1 MDLDGI
7 EVFVKVVEAGSFS
20 RAAKLLGM
28 PNSTV
33 SAKVSALEKRLGIML
48 LQRTTRKLR
57 ATLAGET
64 YFQQCVQ
71 ALERLQAAE
80 SELTS
85 AQREPQG
92 LLRVTAPADIG
103 HTLLATLVRSF
114 LQQYP
119 KTEVELVVTN
129 RVLDLIAEGID
140 LAIRAGELADSRLIA
155 KRFSVGHIG
164 LWASPAYVKKR
175 GVLSHPRDLAPQEY
189 LQFSL
194 FKNNRLELTNNGKD
208 IARIV
213 PAGRLRADDFE
224 ALKAFALLG
233 EGIVYLPSFMCA
245 EELKQHRLQ
254 RVLPD
259 WHGTATTF
267 SLVYPAQRFVSPKV
281 RAFIAVAEE
290 ILKKQKS

>member
-1 MDLDGI
+1 MELDGI

-20 RAAKLLGM
+20 QAAKLLGM

-33 SAKVSALEKRLGIML
+33 SAKVSALEKRLGVTL
-48 LQRTTRKLR
+48 LQRSTRKLR
-57 ATLAGET
+57 ATPAGET

-71 ALERLQAAE
+71 ALEQLQAAE

-103 HTLLATLVRSF
+103 HTLLAILVRGF

-119 KTEVELVVTN
+119 KTEVDLVVTN
-129 RVLDLIAEGID
+129 RVLDLIAEGVD

-155 KRFSVGHIG
+155 KRFSVGHVG
-164 LWASPAYVKKR
+164 LWASPAYLKKR
-175 GVLSHPRDLAPQEY
+175 GMMPSHPRDLAPQEC

-194 FKNNRLELTNNGKD
+194 FKNNRLELTNGKD
-208 IARIV
+208 SARV
-213 PAGRLRADDFE
+213 VTAGRLRADDFE
-224 ALKAFALLG
+224 ALKAFALVG

-245 EELKQHRLQ
+245 EEVKQHRLQ

-259 WHGTATTF
+259 WHGAAAIF

-281 RAFIAVAEE
+281 RAFITVAENFWQR
-290 ILKKQKS
+290 QKF

>member
-20 RAAKLLGM
+20 QAAKLLGM

-33 SAKVSALEKRLGIML
+33 SAKVSALEKRLGVML

-57 ATLAGET
+57 ATPAGET

-71 ALERLQAAE
+71 ALEQLQAAE

-85 AQREPQG
+85 TQREPQG

-103 HTLLATLVRSF
+103 HTLLATLVRGF

-119 KTEVELVVTN
+119 KTEVELPVTN
-129 RVLDLIAEGID
+129 RVLDLIAEGVD

-155 KRFSVGHIG
+155 KRFSVGNIG
-164 LWASPAYVKKR
+164 LWASPAYLKKR
-175 GVLSHPRDLAPQEY
+175 GMPSHPRDLAPQEC

-194 FKNNRLELTNNGKD
+194 FKNNRLELTNGKD
-208 IARIV
+208 SARV
-213 PAGRLRADDFE
+213 VTAGRLRADDFE
-224 ALKAFALLG
+224 ALKAFALVG

-245 EELKQHRLQ
+245 EELKQNRLQ
-254 RVLPD
+254 RVCPD
-259 WHGTATTF
+259 WHGAAATF

-281 RAFIAVAEE
+281 RAFITVAED
-290 ILKKQKS
+290 LWQRRKL

>member
-20 RAAKLLGM
+20 QAAKLLGM

-33 SAKVSALEKRLGIML
+33 SAKVSALEKRLGVML

-57 ATLAGET
+57 ATPAGET

-71 ALERLQAAE
+71 ALEQLQAAE

-103 HTLLATLVRSF
+103 HTLLATLVRGF

-129 RVLDLIAEGID
+129 RVLDLIAEGVD

-155 KRFSVGHIG
+155 KRFSVGNIG
-164 LWASPAYVKKR
+164 LWASPALSLKKR
-175 GVLSHPRDLAPQEY
+175 GMPSHPRDLAPQEC
-189 LQFSL
+189 LRFSL
-194 FKNNRLELTNNGKD
+194 FKNNRLELTNGKD
-208 IARIV
+208 SVRLV

-224 ALKAFALLG
+224 ALKAFALVG

-245 EELKQHRLQ
+245 EEVKQHRLQ
-254 RVLPD
+254 RV
-259 WHGTATTF
+259 
-267 SLVYPAQRFVSPKV
+267 
-281 RAFIAVAEE
+281 
-290 ILKKQKS
+290 

>member
-7 EVFVKVVEAGSFS
+7 EVFVKVVESGSFS

-33 SAKVSALEKRLGIML
+33 SAKVSALEKRLGVTL

-57 ATLAGET
+57 ATPAGDT

-71 ALERLQAAE
+71 VLERLQAAE
-80 SELTS
+80 NELTS

-103 HTLLATLVRSF
+103 HTLLATLVRRF

-129 RVLDLIAEGID
+129 RVLDLIAEGVD
-140 LAIRAGELADSRLIA
+140 LAIRAGDLADSRLIA
-155 KRFSVGHIG
+155 KRFTVGHAG
-164 LWASPAYVKKR
+164 LWASPAYLKKR
-175 GVLSHPRDLAPQEY
+175 GVPSHPRELAPQEC

-194 FKNNRLELTNNGKD
+194 FKNNRLELSNGKET
-208 IARIV
+208 ARLV

-224 ALKAFALLG
+224 ALKALALLG

-245 EELKQHRLQ
+245 EEAEQNRLE
-254 RVLPD
+254 RVLPH
-259 WHGTATTF
+259 WHGSAVTF

-281 RAFIAVAEE
+281 RAFITVAQKV
-290 ILKKQKS
+290 LKTPMS

>member
-7 EVFVKVVEAGSFS
+7 EVFVKVVESGSFS

-33 SAKVSALEKRLGIML
+33 SAKVSALEKRLGVTL

-57 ATLAGET
+57 ATPAGDT

-71 ALERLQAAE
+71 VLERLQAAE
-80 SELTS
+80 NELTS

-103 HTLLATLVRSF
+103 HTLLATLVRRF

-129 RVLDLIAEGID
+129 RVLDLIAEGVD
-140 LAIRAGELADSRLIA
+140 LAIRAGDLADSRLIA
-155 KRFSVGHIG
+155 KRFTVGHAG
-164 LWASPAYVKKR
+164 LWASPAYLKKR
-175 GVLSHPRDLAPQEY
+175 GVPSHPRELAPQEC

-194 FKNNRLELTNNGKD
+194 FKNNRLELSNGKET
-208 IARIV
+208 ARLV

-224 ALKAFALLG
+224 ALKALALLG

-245 EELKQHRLQ
+245 EEAKQNRLQ
-254 RVLPD
+254 RVLAD
-259 WHGTATTF
+259 WHGSAVTF

-281 RAFIAVAEE
+281 RAFITVAQKV
-290 ILKKQKS
+290 LKTPMN